1 MASEDDVTRNDHGKT
16 YKPRSGK
23 DGRGPRR
30 DRDDHGKGDFRKG
43 RRDDSRNGDR
53 RGGPRQGH
61 GDRRP
66 RDDRRDGRRDDRRG
80 GRPAGNGP
88 RNNRP
93 SNNGPRDGGRRHDG
107 QRRDGRRDDRRD
119 GRGYGDR
126 RPRDQE
132 RPRERPSEPAK
143 QQEPQELNLTVPS
156 TPQRILFKG
165 VDCEVNGRKDLAMVL
180 YLHGATRMSKGCENN
195 MLRMLREAGPEQFPT
210 IRGRV
215 AKACPEDAMVAF
227 DYLCLTID
235 PRWER
240 TALDAAAAQGIP
252 LAIYERIRLGE
263 IEGDDPCIDVFA
275 RCPDEAMAVDGLK
288 ILVRKKDSVRAEELL
303 KDIEER
309 KRLRQSIRT
318 EFIRATKGERHAVR
332 RLEELSDE
340 FPEAAFLRGYLDT
353 DDREEYLRNGMEAHR
368 DLITSL
374 VHELGISDTPFG
386 KYLSAMKLRSDGDE
400 WIPPMIAA
408 AVSGSDDAVEEL
420 MPAQARKDVRKG
432 LSKVYL
438 NRGDAAGLVRY
449 YDGEDTS
456 DLDRYCIGNPERMIE
471 VGRIMGGYREINWL
485 KKCCLE
491 GYEDCGRALSSL
503 SKDEARRSKQLIY
516 ALHDV
521 GRDMDAAKL
530 YFQMYGDP
538 SLPSVKWLSKVC
550 ENESVKEYVRTRF
563 EEMGDLATFDYIFVD
578 DGYNSGGDRRGGKG
592 SHRGTGNSRRGS
604 R

>member
-1 MASEDDVTRNDHGKT
+1 MAPEDDVTRKDHGKT
-16 YKPRSGK
+16 YRPRPGDSE
-23 DGRGPRR
+23 RGPRR
-30 DRDDHGKGDFRKG
+30 DRDDRGKRDFHKD
-43 RRDDSRNGDR
+43 RRDDSRNGNR
-53 RGGPRQGH
+53 KGGPRQNG

-66 RDDRRDGRRDDRRG
+66 GNGRGDRRRDDRRG
-80 GRPAGNGP
+80 GRPTGNGPRGNGP
-88 RNNRP
+88 RN
-93 SNNGPRDGGRRHDG
+93 GGREHGG
-107 QRRDGRRDDRRD
+107 QRRDGRRDDRRN
-119 GRGYGDR
+119 GRGHDDR
-126 RPRDQE
+126 RPRDRE
-132 RPRERPSEPAK
+132 SPRERPSEPAK

-180 YLHGATRMSKGCENN
+180 YLHGAARMSKGCESN

-215 AKACPEDAMVAF
+215 AKACPEDAMIAF

-240 TALDAAAAQGIP
+240 AALDAAAEKGNP

-263 IEGDDPCIDVFA
+263 IEGDDPCIDGFA
-275 RCPDEAMAVDGLK
+275 RGSDEAMAVEGLK
-288 ILVRKKDSVRAEELL
+288 LLVRKKDSVRAEELL
-303 KDIEER
+303 KEIDER
-309 KRLRQSIRT
+309 RRLRQSIRT
-318 EFIRATKGERHAVR
+318 EFIRATKGERHSIR
-332 RLEELSDE
+332 RLEELSGE
-340 FPEAAFLRGYLDT
+340 FPEAAFLRGYLDAG
-353 DDREEYLRNGMEAHR
+353 DREEYLRDGMEAHR

-432 LSKVYL
+432 LSKVCL

-471 VGRIMGGYREINWL
+471 VGRLMGGYREINWL

-503 SKDEARRSKQLIY
+503 SKDETRRSKQLIY

-578 DGYNSGGDRRGGKG
+578 DGYNSGGDRRRGNGPR
-592 SHRGTGNSRRGS
+592 HGTGNGRR
-604 R
+604 

>member
-1 MASEDDVTRNDHGKT
+1 M
-16 YKPRSGK
+16 
-23 DGRGPRR
+23 
-30 DRDDHGKGDFRKG
+30 
-43 RRDDSRNGDR
+43 
-53 RGGPRQGH
+53 
-61 GDRRP
+61 
-66 RDDRRDGRRDDRRG
+66 
-80 GRPAGNGP
+80 
-88 RNNRP
+88 
-93 SNNGPRDGGRRHDG
+93 
-107 QRRDGRRDDRRD
+107 
-119 GRGYGDR
+119 
-126 RPRDQE
+126 
-132 RPRERPSEPAK
+132 
-143 QQEPQELNLTVPS
+143 
-156 TPQRILFKG
+156 
-165 VDCEVNGRKDLAMVL
+165 DCEVNGRKDLAMVL
-180 YLHGATRMSKGCENN
+180 YLHGAARMSKGCESN

-215 AKACPEDAMVAF
+215 AKACPEDAMIAF

-240 TALDAAAAQGIP
+240 TALDAAAEKGNP

-263 IEGDDPCIDVFA
+263 IEGDDPCIDGFA
-275 RCPDEAMAVDGLK
+275 RGSDEAMAVEGLK
-288 ILVRKKDSVRAEELL
+288 LLVRKKDSVRAEELL
-303 KDIEER
+303 KEIDER
-309 KRLRQSIRT
+309 RRLRQSIRT
-318 EFIRATKGERHAVR
+318 EFIRATKGERHSIR
-332 RLEELSDE
+332 RLEELSGE
-340 FPEAAFLRGYLDT
+340 FPEAAFLRGYLDAG
-353 DDREEYLRNGMEAHR
+353 DREEYLRDGMEAHR

-432 LSKVYL
+432 LSKVCL

-471 VGRIMGGYREINWL
+471 VGRLMGGYREINWL

-503 SKDEARRSKQLIY
+503 SKDETRRNKQLIY

-578 DGYNSGGDRRGGKG
+578 DGYNSGGDRRRGNGPR
-592 SHRGTGNSRRGS
+592 HGTGNGRR
-604 R
+604 

>member
-1 MASEDDVTRNDHGKT
+1 MASENFGNGGDGKKKGGYRGKRDGDRHENGRGGRDGKGFRT
-16 YKPRSGK
+16 SDRRSGK
-23 DGRGPRR
+23 GRGKGFH
-30 DRDDHGKGDFRKG
+30 DGK
-43 RRDDSRNGDR
+43 DR
-53 RGGPRQGH
+53 R
-61 GDRRP
+61 
-66 RDDRRDGRRDDRRG
+66 
-80 GRPAGNGP
+80 
-88 RNNRP
+88 
-93 SNNGPRDGGRRHDG
+93 
-107 QRRDGRRDDRRD
+107 QRRDGKDEGFRRHDARNRGDRDRPKNRSDRRD
-119 GRGYGDR
+119 ERA
-126 RPRDQE
+126 RPEPKAPVQTQE
-132 RPRERPSEPAK
+132 VPKE
-143 QQEPQELNLTVPS
+143 QNLTIPS

-180 YLHGATRMSKGCENN
+180 YLHGAAQMSLGCENN
-195 MLRMLREAGPEQFPT
+195 MLRILREAGPKEFRT

-215 AKACPEDAMVAF
+215 AGSCPEDAMIAF
-227 DYLCLTID
+227 DYLCATLDDGYDTGLID
-235 PRWER
+235 
-240 TALDAAAAQGIP
+240 TAADAGNA
-252 LAIYERIRLGE
+252 LAIYDRIRLGKV
-263 IEGDDPCIDVFA
+263 EGDDPCIDTFA
-275 RCPDEAMAVDGLK
+275 ASDNEKMVEEGLK
-288 ILVRKKDSVRAEELL
+288 LLVRKKDSAKAESLL
-303 KDIEER
+303 KNMEQRR
-309 KRLRQSIRT
+309 KLRQSVRV
-318 EFIRATKGERHAVR
+318 EFIRAMKGDRSSLK
-332 RLEELSDE
+332 RLGELSAE

-578 DGYNSGGDRRGGKG
+578 DGYNSGGDRRRGNGPR
-592 SHRGTGNSRRGS
+592 HGTGNGRR
-604 R
+604 